1 VEKAGASVDGGA
13 HDMSTRRI
21 STENISTENIS
32 TEKISTENTP
42 TQNGSSGPPFEG
54 VAGRGAVDYLLRN
67 TNQALIAFTGQ
78 ADLKASIMITACSI
92 TISVA
97 LTHHAKDAWVGSLV
111 VLVGFSVVALILSVV
126 TVLPKHR
133 SPAVTS
139 QEFNPLFFGHF
150 VHVSKEDYLDA
161 IGTACRDDEE
171 LYRIIAADIYELGR
185 YLERYK
191 YRYLRLS
198 YLSFLVGIIAGCLLE
213 GAYLI
218 LR

>member
-1 VEKAGASVDGGA
+1 
-13 HDMSTRRI
+13 MSTHRI
-21 STENISTENIS
+21 RTDDTA
-32 TEKISTENTP
+32 
-42 TQNGSSGPPFEG
+42 TQNGGPVPPFEG
-54 VAGRGAVDYLLRN
+54 VQGRGAVDYLLRN

-97 LTHHAKDAWVGSLV
+97 LTHNSKDAWVGSLA
-111 VLVGFSVVALILSVV
+111 VLVAFSVAALILSVV

-133 SPAVTS
+133 APAGS
-139 QEFNPLFFGHF
+139 AQEFNPLFFGHF
-150 VHVSKEDYLDA
+150 VHVSKDDYLDA
-161 IGTACRDDEE
+161 VGAACQEDEDV
-171 LYRIIAADIYELGR
+171 YRLIAADIYELGR
-185 YLERYK
+185 YLEHYK

-198 YLSFLVGIIAGCLLE
+198 YLSFLIGIVAGSLLE

>member
-1 VEKAGASVDGGA
+1 MATVDGGA

-21 STENISTENIS
+21 G
-32 TEKISTENTP
+32 TENTP
-42 TQNGSSGPPFEG
+42 TQDTLSQNGGPLPPFEG
-54 VAGRGAVDYLLRN
+54 VQGRGAVDYLLRN

-92 TISVA
+92 TVSVA
-97 LTHHAKDAWVGSLV
+97 LTHHSKDAWVGSLA

-133 SPAVTS
+133 PPAATA
-139 QEFNPLFFGHF
+139 QDFNPLFFGHF
-150 VHVSKEDYLDA
+150 VHVSKDEYLDS
-161 IGTACRDDEE
+161 IGAACRDDED
-171 LYRIIAADIYELGR
+171 LYRTIAADIYELGR
-185 YLERYK
+185 YLENYK

-198 YLSFLVGIIAGCLLE
+198 YLVFLIGIIAGSLLE